1 MRDFEFISC
10 SEDDTAKL
18 AEKIADIA
26 KMQDVFA
33 LYGTL
38 GVGKSVFSRAFIQ
51 HLTSAK
57 EVPSPTFTLLQVYE
71 AKNFD
76 IYHYDMYRIKS
87 PEEVFELGIEDA
99 FYHGVSLIEWPE
111 KMERYLP
118 ASVIKIQMQPLDENR
133 RRIFINSENAD
144 WLQRVKSIEKT
155 R

>member
-1 MRDFEFISC
+1 MQGFEFISN
-10 SEDDTAKL
+10 SEEDTKKL

-26 KMQDVFA
+26 KMCDIFA

-38 GVGKSVFSRAFIQ
+38 GMGKSVFSRAFIQ
-51 HLTSAK
+51 HLTAADD
-57 EVPSPTFTLLQVYE
+57 VPSPTFTLLQIYE
-71 AKNFD
+71 AKDFD

-99 FYHGVSLIEWPE
+99 FYQGVSLIEWPE

-118 ASVIKIQMQPLDENR
+118 SHAIKIEILPLGENS
-133 RRIFINSENAD
+133 RRILISCENSD
-144 WLQRVKSIEKT
+144 QLRRLKSI